1 MAARHYP
8 APRLLSG
15 SDDLS
20 VFDCRSAEQ
29 TEWLQRRARQAHSAG
44 TARVYVVTEPDSSV
58 VVGYYAWCMASLGI
72 EAAPDRLRRG
82 AGRYPQPVALL
93 ARLGVDAGHE
103 NRQIGRWM
111 LKHAVENAISVGERI
126 GCRGLLIHAESERT
140 RDFYTRLS
148 PDFEPLKSDQMQIVL
163 MMKDLRK
170 LVSARTQPAP
180 PTP

>member
-15 SDDLS
+15 NDDLS
-20 VFDCRSAEQ
+20 LFDCRSAEQ
-29 TEWLQRRARQAHSAG
+29 TEWLQRRARQAHSTG
-44 TARVYVVTEPDSSV
+44 TARVYVVTEHNSSV
-58 VVGYYAWCMASLGI
+58 VVGYYAWCMASLEI
-72 EAAPDRLRRG
+72 DIAPDRLRKG

-93 ARLGVDAGHE
+93 ARLGVDASHE

-111 LKHAVENAISVGERI
+111 LKHAVENAIDIGVRI
-126 GCRGLLIHAESERT
+126 GCRGLLIHAESERA

-148 PDFEPLKSDQMQIVL
+148 PDFEPLKSDRMKIVL

-170 LVSARTQPAP
+170 MTSERTRSQHR
-180 PTP
+180 